1 MAASVNKPQSRR
13 DTGIPPV
20 FSVPLCL
27 CRLWRHK
34 ASLMRC
40 IAIAAALCAIGPS
53 DVVRAQER
61 APGTEIEAIQVR
73 PSVWMLAGA
82 GGNIVVHLGWM
93 GTVLVDSGSAELSDK
108 VLAAIQR
115 ITDKSIRFIINT
127 GADSEHVGGNAVLA
141 RAGRTLLRYAPNAGG
156 FAGGDFQTNFG
167 AAGIMAHENVLTRM
181 SAGAKPAFPATG
193 WPTEAYTGVRVR
205 SLYLNGDGV
214 QMFYQPVA
222 HSDADTIVFFR
233 RADVVV
239 AGDILDLRHFPV
251 IDLDNGG
258 SIDGEIAA
266 LNRLI
271 DLTVPPAPLVWHE
284 DRTLVIPGHG
294 RIADQA
300 DVVEYRDMVTVI
312 RDRIADM
319 IKKGMSL
326 EQIRKADP
334 TKGYRKQYG
343 PETGPW
349 TNDMFV
355 TAVYRSLTKKS

>member
-1 MAASVNKPQSRR
+1 MNASVGRG
-13 DTGIPPV
+13 TV
-20 FSVPLCL
+20 
-27 CRLWRHK
+27 
-34 ASLMRC
+34 
-40 IAIAAALCAIGPS
+40 AALGGLVLAFALHAIDPAGGL
-53 DVVRAQER
+53 RAQTPR
-61 APGTEIEAIQVR
+61 QSAGIEVVQVR
-73 PSVWMLAGA
+73 PNVWMLAGA
-82 GGNIVVHLGWM
+82 GGNIVVHVGWM
-93 GTVLVDSGSAELSDK
+93 GAVLVDTGSSEVSDQ

-115 ITDKSIRFIINT
+115 ITDSRIRFIINT
-127 GADSEHVGGNAVLA
+127 GAGHEHVGGNAALA
-141 RAGRTLLRYAPNAGG
+141 RAGQTLLRYAPNVGN
-156 FAGGDFQTNFG
+156 FAGSSFQTNSG

-181 SAGAKPAFPATG
+181 SAGDKAFPATA
-193 WPTEAYTGVRVR
+193 WPTEAYTGARVR

-214 QMFYQPVA
+214 QMFYQAAA
-222 HSDADTIVFFR
+222 HSDADTVVFFR

-239 AGDILDLRHFPV
+239 AGDILDFRHFPV

-258 SIDGEIAA
+258 TIDGEIAA

-319 IKKGMSL
+319 ITKGMSL

-343 PETGPW
+343 PDTGPW

-355 TAVYRSLTKKS
+355 TAVYRSLTAKS

>member
-1 MAASVNKPQSRR
+1 MNRSVQRR
-13 DTGIPPV
+13 RV
-20 FSVPLCL
+20 
-27 CRLWRHK
+27 
-34 ASLMRC
+34 A
-40 IAIAAALCAIGPS
+40 AIGC
-53 DVVRAQER
+53 VVMAFALSTSGLAGVRR
-61 APGTEIEAIQVR
+61 APQPRQSSGIETIQVR
-73 PSVWMLAGA
+73 PNVWMLAGA
-82 GGNIVVHLGWM
+82 GGNVVVHVGWM
-93 GTVLVDSGSAELSDK
+93 GVVLVDTGSANMSDQ
-108 VLAAIQR
+108 VLTAIQR
-115 ITDKSIRFIINT
+115 ITDSRIRFIINT
-127 GADSEHVGGNAVLA
+127 GADPEHVGGNATLA
-141 RAGRTLLRYAPNAGG
+141 RAGRTLLRYAPNAGN
-156 FAGGDFQTNFG
+156 FAGSDFQTNFG
-167 AAGIMAHENVLTRM
+167 AAGIMAQENVLTRM
-181 SAGAKPAFPATG
+181 SAGDTYPATG
-193 WPTEAYTGVRVR
+193 WPTEAFTGARVR

-214 QMFYQPVA
+214 QMFYQPAA

-233 RADVVV
+233 RADVIV
-239 AGDILDLRHFPV
+239 AGDILDLRHFPI
-251 IDLDNGG
+251 IDLENGG
-258 SIDGEIAA
+258 TIDGEIAA

-334 TKGYRKQYG
+334 TKGYRRQYG

-355 TAVYRSLTKKS
+355 TAVYRSLTAKS